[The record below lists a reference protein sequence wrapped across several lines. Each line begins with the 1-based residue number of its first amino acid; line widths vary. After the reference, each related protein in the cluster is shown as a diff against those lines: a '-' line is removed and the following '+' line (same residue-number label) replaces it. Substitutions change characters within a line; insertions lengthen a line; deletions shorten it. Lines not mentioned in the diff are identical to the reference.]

1 MREIPFSQGGQA
13 ATARRARYAFL
24 FASAFAFGLL
34 IYSLSIDSVK
44 KETTTFPGLKDS
56 KRFAESLLYQVY
68 GREMPGVTK
77 SGKNVDG
84 VNRFSQLEMERAD
97 PVFGSQPKLDR
108 QRPQTAV
115 ASAPVRHSN
124 HRGETPSVV
133 TALVAAARKDPL
145 AELKEQPTRFK
156 DFTATEPLFSALRP
170 AQPPAAARIHGP
182 PAQPSHTRPA
192 PSMLVSSPHDDA
204 FYCGCAAPRPQ
215 NAQSSPRAA
224 PLPPLRRS
232 PSQAVL
238 RRRRRGAPV
247 GRGIDLAFPL
257 GAPVG
262 RSSPA
267 AAGLRSRARA
277 FCTRRHQLSVP
288 PPLGRAPPLGS
299 RGVRIHQNPSPYTVC
314 DLYVSHTMPPRLHRG
329 QGPAKG
335 HERQEGPWPEYIPYI
350 HTCMHKY

>member
-204 FYCGCAAPRPQ
+204 FYCGCAGPRSQ
-215 NAQSSPRAA
+215 SAQSSPRAA

-257 GAPVG
+257 AGCGAAVA
-262 RSSPA
+262 R
-267 AAGLRSRARA
+267 RIRA
-277 FCTRRHQLSVP
+277 FCTRRHQLSVTP
-288 PPLGRAPPLGS
+288 QLERAPPLGS
-299 RGVRIHQNPSPYTVC
+299 RASAFIRTRRRTPFVTLTVLTRCHHAFIADRDLPKDTKDRKARGLNIFLAYTHAYTNI
-314 DLYVSHTMPPRLHRG
+314 DR
-329 QGPAKG
+329 
-335 HERQEGPWPEYIPYI
+335 
-350 HTCMHKY
+350 